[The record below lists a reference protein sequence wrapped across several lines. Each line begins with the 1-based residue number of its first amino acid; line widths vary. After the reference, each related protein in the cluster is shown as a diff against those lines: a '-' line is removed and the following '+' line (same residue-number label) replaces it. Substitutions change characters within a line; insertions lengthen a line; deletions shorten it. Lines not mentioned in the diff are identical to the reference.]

1 MCFYNYK
8 NQFQGNIKN
17 SIFYSQITWKPEQ
30 VRRLKILFTVSSS
43 VGVGFRLRS
52 PSQDAWASGKA
63 KLYDQPL
70 PCKNNFYL
78 ASFCSFSSDLT
89 INFFQYVPQ
98 RSAGGVSRLLAKP
111 KALNK
116 EVGFGF
122 LAPGFSYISAY
133 ADANAVKMIFI
144 LPPFAYFQVVWL

>member
-1 MCFYNYK
+1 M
-8 NQFQGNIKN
+8 
-17 SIFYSQITWKPEQ
+17 
-30 VRRLKILFTVSSS
+30 SSS

-89 INFFQYVPQ
+89 IKIILRKNTLLTKKRF
-98 RSAGGVSRLLAKP
+98 RLSGIKNPTLPLNRRRKDVRAAFSLLLRGKSTDYSPAPAK
-111 KALNK
+111 
-116 EVGFGF
+116 
-122 LAPGFSYISAY
+122 I
-133 ADANAVKMIFI
+133 IFI
-144 LPPFAYFQVVWL
+144 FNLSVFP